1 MERLGFPLFWWRA
14 ISPEDFSCGT
24 SGDTLVTFTRRYY
37 PYDYFHDPFKF
48 ISETTIIYASLWTRF
63 LHILSFLCSAGA

>member
-37 PYDYFHDPFKF
+37 PYDYFRDCVN
-48 ISETTIIYASLWTRF
+48 TN
-63 LHILSFLCSAGA
+63 